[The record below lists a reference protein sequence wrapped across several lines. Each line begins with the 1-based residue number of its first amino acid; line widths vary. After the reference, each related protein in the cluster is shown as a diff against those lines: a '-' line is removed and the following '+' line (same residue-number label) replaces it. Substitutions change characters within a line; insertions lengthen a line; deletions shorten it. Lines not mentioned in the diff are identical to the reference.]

1 MAHFVINTSTSVGS
15 ALQTA
20 TNKLRDAMEGYAR
33 VTQLMGQA
41 IGTANYASVEGGIF
55 GVATAQGQSVYTE
68 VATINSYLGG
78 INTGSLASIDQG
90 Q

>member
-1 MAHFVINTSTSVGS
+1 
-15 ALQTA
+15 
-20 TNKLRDAMEGYAR
+20 
-33 VTQLMGQA
+33 MGQA